1 MRIYTFP
8 VLCVSGGV
16 VRHCD
21 EGPVHGRVVLVVA
34 DVALEDRLAVFQGAL
49 VYVFEVTF
57 VMEFVEGLL
66 LLGDVILLRIL
77 FLSCPVFERC
87 PYLRVIALG
96 SIPYSYFRLLGICD
110 FCSFVGPQIMILLRN
125 IVVIKLRILVG
136 LVHNFLAQFATHN
149 CAQAQQCDD
158 QH

>member
-1 MRIYTFP
+1 M
-8 VLCVSGGV
+8 
-16 VRHCD
+16 
-21 EGPVHGRVVLVVA
+21 VA
-34 DVALEDRLAVFQGAL
+34 DVALEDRLAVFQGAF

-57 VMEFVEGLL
+57 VMEFVEGLF

-87 PYLRVIALG
+87 PYLCVITFG
-96 SIPYSYFRLLGICD
+96 SIPYSYFRLLGISD

-136 LVHNFLAQFATHN
+136 LINNFLPQLATHDS
-149 CAQAQQCDD
+149 A
-158 QH
+158 